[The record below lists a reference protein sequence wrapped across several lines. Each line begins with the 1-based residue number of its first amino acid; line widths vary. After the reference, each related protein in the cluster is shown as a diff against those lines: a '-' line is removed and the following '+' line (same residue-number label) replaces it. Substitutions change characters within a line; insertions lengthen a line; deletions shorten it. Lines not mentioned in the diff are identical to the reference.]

1 MNKKIDDIFQE
12 KFSNFEAKPETDLW
26 SKIQHD
32 EQWTRHLRRQSVR
45 NIIIYTVLGA
55 LAISTSIILI
65 NNRINRNVEVIDE
78 AIEEQG
84 KTENTM
90 IVSDK
95 GPAQNITEEPKTE
108 KVEVNE
114 ATENLAEAVSTE
126 TLPTQEIHLE
136 EATAPHT
143 ETATVNPTV
152 PVKTETTTSS
162 TTKTT
167 KENADSKAVEKS
179 VSHQNAETA
188 IRANAVTPPSK
199 PTTSPFSIPNA
210 FTPNGDGLN
219 DVFAPVTNS
228 EIQSYQLDIYARN
241 GQKLFTSRDLQYG
254 WNGEYQGGMMEGG
267 SYIYFIKYKDADGQE
282 HIDKGQLLLI
292 R

>member
-45 NIIIYTVLGA
+45 NIIIYTVLGV

-65 NNRINRNVEVIDE
+65 NSRIKKNVEVVGDV
-78 AIEEQG
+78 IEEQE
-84 KTENTM
+84 KTENTV
-90 IVSDK
+90 IVSDND
-95 GPAQNITEEPKTE
+95 AIRTIVEEPETE
-108 KVEVNE
+108 VVEANE
-114 ATENLAEAVSTE
+114 VTENIVE
-126 TLPTQEIHLE
+126 TVPMEILLTQEIHLE
-136 EATAPHT
+136 EAAAPHT

-152 PVKTETTTSS
+152 PVKTETTTPS